1 MSFRLSMAH
10 VVAPSR
16 VTRMPRLQHVDM
28 GRAVA
33 GFAATRPVWR
43 QPATPSRAAL
53 ALVPIGVV
61 VAVLAPARSAA
72 ARR

>member
-53 ALVPIGVV
+53 ALVPIV